1 MIQFVTSAAAKYY
14 FDKQIQADLDDGYN
28 VFHYKTDPKDLKVL
42 SKKVAAGASIVS
54 GLHCDPKDL
63 IKKSEVTKKEKVG
76 KGLTKTVN
84 FEF

>member
-1 MIQFVTSAAAKYY
+1 MKMSTVEIKPFGNKYELDLIKHTSNEIEAKTGN
-14 FDKQIQADLDDGYN
+14 FL
-28 VFHYKTDPKDLKVL
+28 YKGKIKHR
-42 SKKVAAGASIVS
+42 KAN